1 VSLSGGHVC
10 GWFGINCAA
19 DRHSRSGW
27 TAGGGCPCMGSL
39 GTRVWVAVVGD
50 RGDHSTDVFEGGASD
65 IADSGVEGAEHEFGA
80 RKIDGAADQRVDD
93 LHDGGLN
100 GFAVFKKSDMVEA
113 RVRAFDGAEHALVE
127 VAELLSAKSWG
138 ATTVR

>member
-1 VSLSGGHVC
+1 
-10 GWFGINCAA
+10 
-19 DRHSRSGW
+19 
-27 TAGGGCPCMGSL
+27 MGSL

-65 IADSGVEGAEHEFGA
+65 IANGGVESAEHEFGA

-93 LHDGGLN
+93 FHDGGLN

-138 ATTVR
+138 ATTDSGDLDVRANFDFVLSCHVGPIDITYFFVVFG